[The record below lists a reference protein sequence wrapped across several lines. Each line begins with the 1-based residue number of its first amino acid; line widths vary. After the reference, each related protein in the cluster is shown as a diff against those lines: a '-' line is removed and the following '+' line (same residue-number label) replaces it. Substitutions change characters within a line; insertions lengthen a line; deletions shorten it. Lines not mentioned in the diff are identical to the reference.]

1 MFVYD
6 TVFQNDNEIH
16 AFVYEAE
23 EKYKKQIIKIADSI
37 RHHSGIQF
45 LTLAGPTCSGKTT
58 TSYILENELAKTGIT
73 VKIIS
78 IDDFYRDR
86 DDISDDEKP
95 DYESI
100 SAIDFDIFSDC
111 VSKIRNGET
120 AYLPKFDFKLG
131 HRTAFEPHTPV
142 SHEIVI
148 FEGIQ
153 AIYPEITATL
163 PKKSSKSIYISVDDD
178 VCAYGTFFDKREV
191 RFLRRL
197 VRDYLF
203 RNASPERTL
212 ELWKGVVANEDKNII
227 PYGHKAD
234 YIINSFLQYELGVI
248 KPFALKTIHYHSD
261 KTCEMDLY
269 QKLCEKFKN
278 IPEIP
283 EYFVPADSVF
293 REFIGKSR
301 TIEKQ

>member
-1 MFVYD
+1 MVPVDEDGEPDLESLGALDVELFNENMFD
-6 TVFQNDNEIH
+6 LINGNE
-16 AFVYEAE
+16 V
-23 EKYKKQIIKIADSI
+23 Q
-37 RHHSGIQF
+37 
-45 LTLAGPTCSGKTT
+45 
-58 TSYILENELAKTGIT
+58 
-73 VKIIS
+73 
-78 IDDFYRDR
+78 
-86 DDISDDEKP
+86 
-95 DYESI
+95 
-100 SAIDFDIFSDC
+100 
-111 VSKIRNGET
+111 
-120 AYLPKFDFKLG
+120 LPKFDFKLG

-203 RNASPERTL
+203 RNAGPERTL